1 MAEDMTSKACP
12 DEDTPKVLPRDSSG
26 TQTEL
31 SEEQTHI
38 NKRMKKE
45 HSVLEDRKS
54 ASKVFNFPDE
64 PLVDDKHLGD
74 DVMPI
79 DTEEEKTD
87 DEMSSNTEE
96 EKTDDEMSYNTE
108 EEKEKAELSHNYPAI
123 KRFANK
129 LARIPGL
136 VECAK
141 ELLKS
146 LNEDGDTV
154 SPNDAF
160 QNLWENEVFK
170 KKLVDEYRTVR
181 TLRGLINKL
190 ATEDRVEKHE
200 ARMAWVKEDPV
211 LGTDLEDDADVMR
224 KVLSLSV
231 LYWMDINLYNIVDLR
246 EIVPMEMPD
255 DLIIDYTVETWLD
268 EEALR
273 KQIDACMGNHE
284 EAEREVAFK
293 EILANQLRCGPSL
306 PEGVRVR

>member
-1 MAEDMTSKACP
+1 M
-12 DEDTPKVLPRDSSG
+12 
-26 TQTEL
+26 
-31 SEEQTHI
+31 HI
-38 NKRMKKE
+38 ECLNY
-45 HSVLEDRKS
+45 HFSFN
-54 ASKVFNFPDE
+54 SKVFNFPDE

-74 DVMPI
+74 DVMSI
-79 DTEEEKTD
+79 DTEEEETD
-87 DEMSSNTEE
+87 DEMSF
-96 EKTDDEMSYNTE
+96 NTE
-108 EEKEKAELSHNYPAI
+108 EEKEKAKLSDSVVPAI

-129 LARIPGL
+129 LARIPVL

-170 KKLVDEYRTVR
+170 KMLVDEYRTVR

-255 DLIIDYTVETWLD
+255 DLTIDYTVEHMHD

-273 KQIDACMGNHE
+273 KQIDACMGTKHD
-284 EAEREVAFK
+284 EAHREVAFM
-293 EILANQLRCGPSL
+293 EIRANQLRCGRSL
-306 PEGVRVR
+306 PEGVGVRWLVSYNTLTQSVPNLGAAVTEPA

>member
-1 MAEDMTSKACP
+1 MMT
-12 DEDTPKVLPRDSSG
+12 
-26 TQTEL
+26 TEL

-38 NKRMKKE
+38 NKLMKKE
-45 HSVLEDRKS
+45 PSISEERES
-54 ASKVFNFPDE
+54 TSKVLNFPDE

-74 DVMPI
+74 DVMSI
-79 DTEEEKTD
+79 DTDEDKND
-87 DEMSSNTEE
+87 DEMST
-96 EKTDDEMSYNTE
+96 NTE
-108 EEKEKAELSHNYPAI
+108 EEKEKAKLSHTVGRLCDYPAI

-146 LNEDGDTV
+146 LNEDGDTG

-160 QNLWENEVFK
+160 QNLWENEAFK
-170 KKLVDEYRTVR
+170 KMLVNEYRKVR

-211 LGTDLEDDADVMR
+211 LGTDVEDDADLMR

-255 DLIIDYTVETWLD
+255 DLTIDYTVENMHD
-268 EEALR
+268 VEALR
-273 KQIDACMGNHE
+273 KQIAACMGNHD

-293 EILANQLRCGPSL
+293 KIRAEQLRCGRSL
-306 PEGVRVR
+306 PEGVGVRWLVSYNPLTRFVPYSMVAVTKPA